1 MRRDFLV
8 FLARIT
14 SWALSYL
21 PLVFIFVVG
30 INALNNILTYG
41 TGNTGYIV
49 RILTETVSTMALLI
63 ILVLLGDWL
72 GGWSER
78 LDDEFEKELVGFL
91 LSSSDTI
98 PAEKVG
104 EYLNVSSKHAIKT
117 FFKAKSKGMLK
128 EFTFDPD
135 NKAIIPPASQTQTSS
150 KGSFIS
156 STSTIADELL
166 KKAKLKELEKL
177 KAAGKISE
185 EAYREL
191 RNEIEKS

>member
-1 MRRDFLV
+1 MRRDSLV
-8 FLARIT
+8 LLVRIS
-14 SWALSYL
+14 SWALTYL
-21 PLVFIFVVG
+21 PLLFIFLVG
-30 INALNNILTYG
+30 ITALNNILTYG

-63 ILVLLGDWL
+63 ILILLGDWL
-72 GGWSER
+72 GGLSER
-78 LDDEFEKELVGFL
+78 LDDEVEKELVGFL

-98 PAEKVG
+98 PARKVA

-135 NKAIIPPASQTQTSS
+135 NTAIIPPVSQTQTSS
-150 KGSFIS
+150 EGSFGS
-156 STSTIADELL
+156 SISTIADELL
-166 KKAKLKELEKL
+166 KKARLKELEKL

>member
-1 MRRDFLV
+1 
-8 FLARIT
+8 
-14 SWALSYL
+14 
-21 PLVFIFVVG
+21 
-30 INALNNILTYG
+30 
-41 TGNTGYIV
+41 
-49 RILTETVSTMALLI
+49 MALLI
-63 ILVLLGDWL
+63 ILLLLGDWL
-72 GGWSER
+72 GGLSER

-98 PAEKVG
+98 PARKVA
-104 EYLNVSSKHAIKT
+104 EYLNVSSKHVIKT

-135 NKAIIPPASQTQTSS
+135 SKAIIPPVSQTQTSS
-150 KGSFIS
+150 EGPFVS
-156 STSTIADELL
+156 SISTIADELL
-166 KKAKLKELEKL
+166 KKARLKELEKL

>member
-1 MRRDFLV
+1 LLV
-8 FLARIT
+8 RIS
-14 SWALSYL
+14 SWALTYL
-21 PLVFIFVVG
+21 PLLFIFLVG
-30 INALNNILTYG
+30 ITALNNILTYG

-63 ILVLLGDWL
+63 ILILLGDWL
-72 GGWSER
+72 GGLSER
-78 LDDEFEKELVGFL
+78 LDDEVEKELVGFL

-98 PAEKVG
+98 PARKVA

-135 NKAIIPPASQTQTSS
+135 NTAIIPPVSQTQTSS
-150 KGSFIS
+150 EGSFGS
-156 STSTIADELL
+156 SISTIADELL
-166 KKAKLKELEKL
+166 KKARLKELEKL

>member
-1 MRRDFLV
+1 MGFLV
-8 FLARIT
+8 RIT
-14 SWALSYL
+14 CWALTYL
-21 PLVFIFVVG
+21 PLVLIFLVG

-49 RILTETVSTMALLI
+49 RILTETVSTMAFLI
-63 ILVLLGDWL
+63 ILILLGDWL
-72 GGWSER
+72 GGLSER
-78 LDDEFEKELVGFL
+78 LDDEVEKELVGFL

-98 PAEKVG
+98 PARKVA

-135 NKAIIPPASQTQTSS
+135 SNAIIPPASQTQTSS
-150 KGSFIS
+150 EGPFVS

>member
-1 MRRDFLV
+1 MVLLV
-8 FLARIT
+8 RIM
-14 SWALSYL
+14 SWTLTYL
-21 PLVFIFVVG
+21 PLAFIFLVG
-30 INALNNILTYG
+30 INALNNILSYG

-49 RILTETVSTMALLI
+49 RILAETVSTMALLI
-63 ILVLLGDWL
+63 ILILLGDWL
-72 GGWSER
+72 GGLSER

-98 PAEKVG
+98 TARKVA
-104 EYLNVSSKHAIKT
+104 EYLNVSSNHAIKT

-150 KGSFIS
+150 EGPFVS

-177 KAAGKISE
+177 KATGKISE